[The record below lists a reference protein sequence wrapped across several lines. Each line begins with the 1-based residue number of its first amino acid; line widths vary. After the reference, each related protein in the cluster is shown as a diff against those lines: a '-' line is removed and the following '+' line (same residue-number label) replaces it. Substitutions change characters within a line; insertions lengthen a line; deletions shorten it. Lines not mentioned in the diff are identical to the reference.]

1 MPGQSEVEAEKV
13 AFKVSFYESSTE
25 RERERERGGAEG
37 RERMASP
44 VEMATSTTT
53 RRGVEF

>member
-1 MPGQSEVEAEKV
+1 MKSKQKKLHSK
-13 AFKVSFYESSTE
+13 FLFTSRRQ
-25 RERERERGGAEG
+25 REREG